1 MVDEETLAQ
10 IRKKLPAYIGTG
22 KRYTHT
28 LGVERETAALGTLFA
43 DAGLFDRFDIPR
55 LRAAALLHDLT
66 KQYTP
71 EQQLQLCQRFS
82 VQTDARLL
90 ASPKLLHAR
99 TGAVLARELFGK
111 QIVDARVFRA
121 IRYHTTARAHM
132 DLWEK
137 LLYLADYIE
146 DTRTWPSC
154 VALRQRF
161 WCAQV
166 EQLPPQ
172 ELTAHLNATL
182 LCALDDTIQTLLNE
196 HMSID
201 PDTIDARND
210 LLLHTVLHPTG
221 KEDG

>member
-137 LLYLADYIE
+137 LLA
-146 DTRTWPSC
+146 
-154 VALRQRF
+154 
-161 WCAQV
+161 
-166 EQLPPQ
+166 
-172 ELTAHLNATL
+172 
-182 LCALDDTIQTLLNE
+182 
-196 HMSID
+196 
-201 PDTIDARND
+201 
-210 LLLHTVLHPTG
+210 LLLQTILKTHALGRPVLHYGNAFGARKLNSSPHRNSPPI
-221 KEDG
+221 